1 MKTQI
6 LLQFSIKSS
15 NALHLAY
22 SAVTHAV
29 RNAILEGLKKG
40 AKLEGST
47 VYTTLFPGNECAKM
61 IVDMDIA
68 EVVYL
73 SDKYRN
79 KPFTVASRKMLRKK
93 GVRCRLVI
101 MLIICMGCLVG

>member
-1 MKTQI
+1 M
-6 LLQFSIKSS
+6 
-15 NALHLAY
+15 
-22 SAVTHAV
+22 THAV
-29 RNAILEGLKKG
+29 RNAILEGLKNG

-73 SDKYRN
+73 GDKYRN

-93 GVRCRLVI
+93 GVRCQLVI
-101 MLIICMGCLVG
+101 MLLLADNMYGLLG

>member
-1 MKTQI
+1 MRGQI
-6 LLQFSIKSS
+6 LLQISIKSS
-15 NALHLAY
+15 NALCLAY

-79 KPFTVASRKMLRKK
+79 KPFTVASRKMLRRK

-101 MLIICMGCLVG
+101 INAFVG